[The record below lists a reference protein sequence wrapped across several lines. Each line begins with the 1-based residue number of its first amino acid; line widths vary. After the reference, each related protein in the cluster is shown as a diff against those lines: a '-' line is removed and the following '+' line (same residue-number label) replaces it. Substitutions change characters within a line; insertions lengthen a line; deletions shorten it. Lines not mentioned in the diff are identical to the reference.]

1 MWVMVCKI
9 TRDPDNIYLDVL
21 ELWSH
26 HAEDDETVEEHGE
39 GEVGQRDLHDQGGAH
54 SVHLIQQAL
63 LSLILL
69 SNSLPLTITTIYV
82 SSCTKKHF

>member
-1 MWVMVCKI
+1 MWVI

-63 LSLILL
+63 LSLIL
-69 SNSLPLTITTIYV
+69 SLTITTSDIG
-82 SSCTKKHF
+82 KLQF